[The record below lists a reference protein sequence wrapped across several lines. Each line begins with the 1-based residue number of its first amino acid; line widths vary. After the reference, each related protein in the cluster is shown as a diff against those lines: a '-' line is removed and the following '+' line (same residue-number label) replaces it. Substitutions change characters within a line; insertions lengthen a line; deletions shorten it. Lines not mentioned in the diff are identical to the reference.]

1 MYYIIVNKCVLKR
14 KSNVKKL
21 TSVKTVFDSSGIE
34 YTVRLSESKE
44 SARTIA
50 AEITSGSGNS
60 VIVMGGDGTL
70 HDVLNGFVNF
80 ENNRLGLIPLG
91 TGNDFAK
98 AAGIPVNVK
107 KAAEIIVADKTRKI
121 DFIELNSGLR
131 SINAVGAGIDV
142 DVLKRA
148 YAGKNT
154 KKSKYLFA
162 LISSLIHF
170 ESYEYTV
177 EYDGVEEKHFGL
189 IGAVGNGKQ
198 IGGGIKVFPE
208 AEIDDGYLDL
218 LVVDYISKIK
228 IIGAFIRLMLGKI
241 NAIKQVTAVKTK
253 AVKFIPR
260 KSYTIQADGELYDDT
275 PLEAHICEG
284 KLNFYMK

>member
-21 TSVKTVFDSSGIE
+21 NSVKAVFDSAGIE

-241 NAIKQVTAVKTK
+241 NEIG
-253 AVKFIPR
+253 R
-260 KSYTIQADGELYDDT
+260 
-275 PLEAHICEG
+275 AHV
-284 KLNFYMK
+284 

>member
-1 MYYIIVNKCVLKR
+1 MYYIIVNKCVIKR

-21 TSVKTVFDSSGIE
+21 NSVKAVFDSAGIE

-260 KSYTIQADGELYDDT
+260 KSYTIQADGELYDT

>member
-21 TSVKTVFDSSGIE
+21 NSVKTVFDSAGIE

-70 HDVLNGFVNF
+70 HDVLNVFVNF